1 MASAQTTIAI
11 IVFSLS
17 VGFLS
22 FYLLSNLPKKTKK
35 VYMEELASQLVNM
48 FIFIWIGKVI
58 LNFSVFIK
66 DPLAILAYPSDSN
79 AFYLAVFFTVITI
92 AIKST
97 RHKIDALIFSTA
109 FTYLFL
115 TASFV
120 YEFIQIVWN
129 NNIYS
134 IKYIGLLAVLIIALV
149 IMRDR
154 ITDYRLNIIILIGW
168 TAGAL
173 GLSFIMPLMMVFG
186 YTIAPWFLFLILM
199 FLLLLIIIK
208 KRKKVS

>member
-22 FYLLSNLPKKTKK
+22 FYLISNLPKKTKK

-92 AIKST
+92 AIKSK

-134 IKYIGLLAVLIIALV
+134 IKYIGLLAVLIITLV

-168 TAGAL
+168 TVGAL
-173 GLSFIMPLMMVFG
+173 GLSFIMPFMMVFG
-186 YTIAPWFLFLILM
+186 YTIAPWFLVLILM
-199 FLLLLIIIK
+199 FILLLIIIK

>member
-17 VGFLS
+17 IGFLS
-22 FYLLSNLPKKTKK
+22 FYLISSLPKKTKK
-35 VYMEELASQLVNM
+35 IYMEELASQLVNL
-48 FIFIWIGKVI
+48 FIFIWISKVM

-79 AFYLAVFFTVITI
+79 AFYLAVFFTLITI
-92 AIKST
+92 AIKFK
-97 RHKIDALIFSTA
+97 RHKIDVLIFSTA

-120 YEFIQIVWN
+120 YEFTQIVWN
-129 NNIYS
+129 NNTYS
-134 IKYIGLLAVLIIALV
+134 IKYIGLLAGLIIALV
-149 IMRDR
+149 IMRGR
-154 ITDYRLNIIILIGW
+154 IADYRVNIIILIGW
-168 TAGAL
+168 TVGSL
-173 GLSFIMPLMMVFG
+173 GLSFIMPFMMVFG
-186 YTIAPWFLFLILM
+186 YTIAPWFLVLTLLLF
-199 FLLLLIIIK
+199 LLLIIIK